1 MEWNR
6 QFLEKIGDYG
16 RQFLWF
22 YTFFYGFCGVESAK
36 INRNCGLES
45 AISIVKYINMWI
57 LRGYS
62 FLMVLS
68 SWSPRP
74 MV

>member
-1 MEWNR
+1 MESAIFGENCRLRSAIWGI
-6 QFLEKIGDYG
+6 FGS
-16 RQFLWF
+16 FW
-22 YTFFYGFCGVESAK
+22 GFCGMESAK

-57 LRGYS
+57 LRCYS

>member
-1 MEWNR
+1 M
-6 QFLEKIGDYG
+6 
-16 RQFLWF
+16 
-22 YTFFYGFCGVESAK
+22 ESAIFGKNWGLRSAIWEFFGSFLGVCGMESVK

-45 AISIVKYINMWI
+45 AISIAKYINMWI
-57 LRGYS
+57 LRCYS